1 MSKSTKLIAV
11 VVVLAIAYP
20 AAAWYTGK
28 NVETKLTETS
38 LNQAKSSPYVKVIK
52 QEYQR
57 GVFSSTQDTTLEL
70 TFPGMKKPDF
80 PLPGASA
87 DAGTDANTA
96 GRPGTDNPVAA
107 DAPVAPAADPAVA
120 EKTSKP
126 LQIHFIN
133 HIQHGPLPGFRGYG
147 AALIK
152 TELVL
157 DAESKAQLAK
167 LFGTV
172 NPIDITSRLNYGGSG
187 RVSISSPAFNTV
199 MEKDKEKVN
208 WQGLSLEVGF
218 EKDYKAFNVVM
229 SVPGLTVDGLEGQ
242 SFKLGAVSLKGE
254 VTQAYPGTRL
264 YLGKTETTVANIS
277 YTDKADTKK
286 SFILDQFK
294 LGTEANMKDEL
305 MDFAARIGATK
316 LSFDNQEFTDFHYDY
331 GVRRIHGPSLA
342 KISVAYTDAMSAPGD
357 PEKTAAL
364 KAVWD
369 EVAAI
374 VLQKEP
380 ELVLERLSVMT
391 VDGEAKLSGSAKLVG
406 ATAADAAN
414 PMLLLPK
421 LQSNLDVTLTE
432 TLVAKLGG
440 ANQKDP
446 EAQKAAQDALA
457 QQIQAFEGQG
467 FITRS
472 GKLLSSKIEWKQGA
486 LTINGKPFSK
496 Q

>member
-11 VVVLAIAYP
+11 VAVLAVAYP

-28 NVETKLTETS
+28 SVEAKLTES
-38 LNQAKSSPYVKVIK
+38 SQNQAKSSPYVKIIK
-52 QEYQR
+52 QDYQR
-57 GVFSSTQDTTLEL
+57 GIFSSTQDTTLEL

-80 PLPGASA
+80 PMPGADTGA
-87 DAGTDANTA
+87 DTNAAEQPA
-96 GRPGTDNPVAA
+96 TDNPATAA
-107 DAPVAPAADPAVA
+107 SPAAEPAVA
-120 EKTSKP
+120 EKASKP

-133 HIQHGPLPGFRGYG
+133 HIQHGPLPAFRGYG

-167 LFGTV
+167 LFGTA
-172 NPIDITSRLNYGGSG
+172 NALEITSRLNYGGSG

-229 SVPGLTVDGLEGQ
+229 SAPGLTVDGLEGQ

-277 YTDKADTKK
+277 YTDKVEAKK
-286 SFILDQFK
+286 SFTLDQFK
-294 LGTEANMKDEL
+294 LGTEATMKDEL
-305 MDFAARIGATK
+305 MDFVARIGAAK

-331 GVRRIHGPSLA
+331 GVKRIHGPSLA
-342 KISVAYTDAMSAPGD
+342 KISVAYTDVMSAPGD
-357 PEKTAAL
+357 PDKRAAL

-391 VDGEAKLSGSAKLVG
+391 VDGEAKLAGSAKLAG
-406 ATAADAAN
+406 ATAADTAN

-432 TLVAKLGG
+432 ALVAKLGG
-440 ANQKDP
+440 ASQKDP
-446 EAQKAAQDALA
+446 EAQKAAQAAMA